1 MSHIE
6 LSDVADR
13 FDRRA
18 PTYNRNDWHRRSA
31 ERLVDLLQVASGDR
45 VLDAGTGT
53 GFAAIAAAR
62 KAARVIGVD
71 VSSGMLEQARRRL
84 DELELG
90 AVELVQGDATALPQ
104 YESGS
109 FDVVIGATVLL
120 YMPVERA
127 LKEWRRLLRPDGRVG
142 LSVMRAGSPRA
153 SEIFRGCAR
162 RLGAQVVDPSAPLGS
177 VAAVQAALRAA
188 RFDHITLLEE
198 SIDFM
203 LVDLSM
209 AWESNLRSA
218 GHEAA
223 QALSPSDQ
231 EALKAMFLAEM
242 SAALERDEQ
251 SLLRADMLYAVAR
264 R

>member
-1 MSHIE
+1 VSHIE
-6 LSDVADR
+6 LSAVAVR

-62 KAARVIGVD
+62 KGARVVGVD
-71 VSSGMLEQARRRL
+71 LSSGMLEQARRYVDEFRL
-84 DELELG
+84 NE
-90 AVELVQGDATALPQ
+90 VELVQGDATALPQ

-120 YMPVERA
+120 YMPADRA
-127 LKEWRRLLRPDGRVG
+127 LKEWRRLLRPGGLVG

-153 SEIFRGCAR
+153 SEIFRACAR
-162 RLGAQVVDPSAPLGS
+162 RLGAQVDDPSAPLGS
-177 VAAVQAALRAA
+177 VVAVQAALRTAG
-188 RFDHITLLEE
+188 FDHITLMEE

-203 LVDLSM
+203 PVDLSM
-209 AWESNLRSA
+209 AWESNLRSV

-223 QALSPSDQ
+223 QDLSPADQ
-231 EALKAMFLAEM
+231 ETLKAMFLAEM
-242 SAALERDEQ
+242 SEELARDEP
-251 SLLRADMLYAVAR
+251 SLLKADMLYAVAQR
-264 R
+264 